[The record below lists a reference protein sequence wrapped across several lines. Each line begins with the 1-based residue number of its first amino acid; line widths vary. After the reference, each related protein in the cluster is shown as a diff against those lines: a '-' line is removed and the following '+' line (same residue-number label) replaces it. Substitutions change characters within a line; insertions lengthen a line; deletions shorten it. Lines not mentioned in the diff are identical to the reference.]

1 MKTWLVAILSFAFLT
16 GGCNKP
22 SSQTQPAEGRPEP
35 SEATKGAE
43 GTGNLVQI
51 RPEMMRD
58 LRVQTAPV
66 ELRSAGEEA
75 GLLGEIRVNENSYA
89 EVGAPIAS
97 RLVTIH
103 AAAGQIVRQGQE
115 LATLQSVEI
124 GKARAA
130 YITAKARLELAQTT
144 LERKLRLAAEKIV
157 PQRDVQEAEA
167 SVTSAEADVRAALAA
182 LGTLGAGEEGTDSSQ
197 LILRSPIAG
206 TIIER
211 TAVQGQQVEPAQ
223 PLFKISEMS
232 RLWLIVNAF
241 ERDAVR
247 VRVGSPARIT
257 FPALPGRT
265 FRGTVTLVGKQVNAD
280 SRTVAVRV
288 EVANQNDL
296 LLPGMSATAWIPV
309 GGEGRRIISV
319 PAAAVQRLEE
329 QWFVFVPKTQDTF
342 EVRLVG
348 RGRDLGGEVEILSG
362 LKSGE
367 VVVVDGAFLL
377 KAEVEKSRSEGQEH
391 DH

>member
-1 MKTWLVAILSFAFLT
+1 
-16 GGCNKP
+16 
-22 SSQTQPAEGRPEP
+22 
-35 SEATKGAE
+35 
-43 GTGNLVQI
+43 
-51 RPEMMRD
+51 MMRD

-66 ELRSAGEEA
+66 ELRSGGEEA
-75 GLLGEIRVNENSYA
+75 GLLGEIRVNENNYA

-97 RLVTIH
+97 RVVTIH
-103 AAAGQIVRQGQE
+103 AAQGQIVRQGQE
-115 LATLQSVEI
+115 LATLQSMEI
-124 GKARAA
+124 GRARADH
-130 YITAKARLELAQTT
+130 ITAKARLELAQKT
-144 LERKLRLAAEKIV
+144 LERKLSLAAEKIV
-157 PQRDVQEAEA
+157 PQRDVQEAQA
-167 SVTSAEADVRAALAA
+167 GVTSAEAEVRAALAA
-182 LGTLGAGEEGTDSSQ
+182 LGALGAGEEGSDSSQ

-211 TAVQGQQVEPAQ
+211 AAIQGQQVEPAQ
-223 PLFKISEMS
+223 PLFKVSEMS
-232 RLWLIVNAF
+232 RLWLTVHAF

-247 VRVGSPARIT
+247 VRVGSLARIT

-265 FRGTVTLVGKQVNAD
+265 FGGTVALVGKQVNAD

-288 EVANQNDL
+288 EVANQDGL

-309 GGEGRRIISV
+309 GDQGQKVISV
-319 PAAAVQRLEE
+319 PVAAVQRLDE
-329 QWFVFVPKTQDTF
+329 QWFVFVPKSSDTF

-362 LKSGE
+362 LEPAE

-391 DH
+391 AH

>member
-1 MKTWLVAILSFAFLT
+1 MKTWLTAALSLAVLA
-16 GGCNKP
+16 GGCSRTSNETP
-22 SSQTQPAEGRPEP
+22 QAEVRPEP
-35 SEATKGAE
+35 SEVAKSAE
-43 GTGNLVQI
+43 SAGNLVQI

-66 ELRSAGEEA
+66 ELRSGGEEA
-75 GLLGEIRVNENSYA
+75 GLLGEIRVNENNYA

-97 RLVTIH
+97 RVVTIH
-103 AAAGQIVRQGQE
+103 AAQGQIVRQGQE
-115 LATLQSVEI
+115 LATLQSMEI
-124 GKARAA
+124 GRARADH
-130 YITAKARLELAQTT
+130 ITAKARLELAQKT
-144 LERKLRLAAEKIV
+144 LERKLSLAAEKIV
-157 PQRDVQEAEA
+157 PQRDVQEAQA
-167 SVTSAEADVRAALAA
+167 GVTSAEAEVRAALAA
-182 LGTLGAGEEGTDSSQ
+182 LGALGAGEEGSDSSQ

-211 TAVQGQQVEPAQ
+211 AAIQGQQVEPAQ
-223 PLFKISEMS
+223 PLFKVSEMS
-232 RLWLIVNAF
+232 RLWLTVHAF

-247 VRVGSPARIT
+247 VRVGSLARIT

-265 FRGTVTLVGKQVNAD
+265 FGGTVALVGKQVNAD

-288 EVANQNDL
+288 EVANQDGL

-309 GGEGRRIISV
+309 GDQGQKVISV
-319 PAAAVQRLEE
+319 PVAAVQRLDE
-329 QWFVFVPKTQDTF
+329 QWFVFVPKSSDTF

-362 LKSGE
+362 LEPAE

-391 DH
+391 AH

>member
-1 MKTWLVAILSFAFLT
+1 MKIWLMAVLSLGYLAS
-16 GGCNKP
+16 GCSRPNNQTP
-22 SSQTQPAEGRPEP
+22 QVEVRPASSQA
-35 SEATKGAE
+35 ATGAE
-43 GTGNLVQI
+43 GAENLVRI

-66 ELRSAGEEA
+66 ELRSGSEEA
-75 GLLGEIRVNENSYA
+75 GLLGEIRVNENNYA

-97 RLVTIH
+97 RLVAIH
-103 AAAGQIVRQGQE
+103 AAPGQIVRKGQE
-115 LATLQSVEI
+115 LATLQSMEI
-124 GKARAA
+124 GRARAD
-130 YITAKARLELAQTT
+130 YITAKARSELAQKT
-144 LERKLRLAAEKIV
+144 LERKLNLAAEKIV

-167 SVTSAEADVRAALAA
+167 AVTSAEAEIRAALAA
-182 LGTLGAGEEGTDSSQ
+182 LGALGAGEEGSDSAQ

-206 TIIER
+206 TIIDR

-223 PLFKISEMS
+223 PLFKVSEMS
-232 RLWLIVNAF
+232 RLWLTVNAF

-265 FRGTVTLVGKQVNAD
+265 FRGTVALVGKQVNPD

-288 EVANQNDL
+288 EVANQDGL
-296 LLPGMSATAWIPV
+296 LLPGMSATAWIPI
-309 GGEGRRIISV
+309 GGQGQKIISV
-319 PAAAVQRLEE
+319 PAAALQGLEE
-329 QWFVFVPKTQDTF
+329 QWFVFVPRSADTF
-342 EVRLVG
+342 ELRLVG

-362 LKSGE
+362 LKPGE

-391 DH
+391 NH

>member
-1 MKTWLVAILSFAFLT
+1 MKTWLTAALSLAFLAS
-16 GGCNKP
+16 GCSRTSDETP
-22 SSQTQPAEGRPEP
+22 QAEVRPEP
-35 SEATKGAE
+35 SEVAKSTEGA
-43 GTGNLVQI
+43 GNLVQI

-66 ELRSAGEEA
+66 ELRSGGEEA
-75 GLLGEIRVNENSYA
+75 GLLGEIRVNENNYA

-97 RLVTIH
+97 RVVTIH
-103 AAAGQIVRQGQE
+103 AAQGQIVRQGQE
-115 LATLQSVEI
+115 LATLQSMEI
-124 GKARAA
+124 GRARADH
-130 YITAKARLELAQTT
+130 ITAKARLELAQKT
-144 LERKLRLAAEKIV
+144 LERKLSLAAEKIV
-157 PQRDVQEAEA
+157 PQRDVQEAQA
-167 SVTSAEADVRAALAA
+167 GVTSAEAEVRAALAA
-182 LGTLGAGEEGTDSSQ
+182 LGALGAGEEGSDSSQ

-211 TAVQGQQVEPAQ
+211 AAIQGQQVEPAQ
-223 PLFKISEMS
+223 PLFKVSEMS
-232 RLWLIVNAF
+232 RLWLTVHAF

-247 VRVGSPARIT
+247 VRVGSLARIT

-265 FRGTVTLVGKQVNAD
+265 FGGTVALVGKQVNAD

-288 EVANQNDL
+288 EVANQDGL

-309 GGEGRRIISV
+309 GDQGQKVISV
-319 PAAAVQRLEE
+319 PVAAVQRLDE
-329 QWFVFVPKTQDTF
+329 QWFVFVPKSSDTF

-362 LKSGE
+362 LEPAE

-391 DH
+391 AH

>member
-1 MKTWLVAILSFAFLT
+1 MKTYLMAVLSLAFLV
-16 GGCNKP
+16 GGCNRTSNETP
-22 SSQTQPAEGRPEP
+22 QAEVRPEP
-35 SEATKGAE
+35 SRAANSAE
-43 GTGNLVQI
+43 GAANLVQI

-66 ELRSAGEEA
+66 ELRSGSEEA
-75 GLLGEIRVNENSYA
+75 GLLGEIGVNENNYA

-97 RLVTIH
+97 RLVEIH
-103 AAAGQIVRQGQE
+103 AAAGQLVTKGQD

-124 GKARAA
+124 GRARAE
-130 YITAKARLELAQTT
+130 YITAKARLDLARQT

-167 SVTSAEADVRAALAA
+167 GVTSTEAEVRAALAA
-182 LGTLGAGEEGTDSSQ
+182 LGTLGAGDEGSDSSQ

-211 TAVQGQQVEPAQ
+211 NAVQGQQVEPAQ
-223 PLFKISEMS
+223 LLFKVSEMS
-232 RLWLIVNAF
+232 RLWLTVNAF

-265 FRGTVTLVGKQVNAD
+265 FRGTVALVGKQVNAD

-288 EVANQNDL
+288 EVANQSGL

-309 GGEGRRIISV
+309 GGTGQRIISV
-319 PAAAVQRLEE
+319 PAAAVQRLDE
-329 QWFVFVPKTQDTF
+329 QWFVFVPRTADTF

-348 RGRDLGGEVEILSG
+348 RGRDLGGEVEIVSG
-362 LKSGE
+362 LKTGE